1 MRKWLIAV
9 VGLVLSL
16 VTIGVALA
24 APSAG
29 PRLDGKFK
37 MTATIQNN
45 DIGIPPGTVT
55 TETYVFK
62 APCGKGTCSKV
73 GLTRDYGGKKLK
85 STLKRTAPG
94 VYKGTEGPEP
104 YVCVNPL
111 GTPGKFKGEHKVK
124 VLSVKLPDG
133 RPSPNAKKITD
144 KLVIHITGCKE
155 TIEEVSL
162 TGKLTK

>member
-1 MRKWLIAV
+1 MRRRLIAV
-9 VGLVLSL
+9 LVLVLSL
-16 VTIGVALA
+16 VMIGAALA
-24 APSAG
+24 APGTG

-37 MTATIQNN
+37 MTATIENN

-62 APCGKGTCSKV
+62 APCGHGACSKV

-85 STLKRTAPG
+85 STLRRTAPG
-94 VYKGTEGPEP
+94 VYKGTEGPEA
-104 YVCVNPL
+104 YLCVNPI
-111 GTPGKFKGEHKVK
+111 GAPGKFTGEHKVK
-124 VLSVKLPDG
+124 VLPAKAANG
-133 RPSPNAKKITD
+133 KKITD